1 MLVGGVYEIVASRI
15 ASHEYKKSTDIREVT
30 AVVADYKI
38 HTDDDDDSYTDRT
51 EYGAKLYF
59 KVEGKPMKGKKPTTM
74 R

>member
-51 EYGAKLYF
+51 EYEAI
-59 KVEGKPMKGKKPTTM
+59 
-74 R
+74 